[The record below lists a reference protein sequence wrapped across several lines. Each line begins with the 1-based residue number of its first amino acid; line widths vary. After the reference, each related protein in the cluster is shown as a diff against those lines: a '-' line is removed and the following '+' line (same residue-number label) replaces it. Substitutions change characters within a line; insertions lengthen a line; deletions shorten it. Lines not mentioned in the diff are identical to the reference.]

1 MITNG
6 NLIVL
11 LPPKPSSL
19 CISEDDYLSD
29 AIHDASLRPF
39 FSIMSQ
45 VTSTEKVF
53 GQTKRQD
60 NADCVVIVER
70 GFFPEKQLR
79 EDFKEK
85 LEKHGVPP
93 NHILFGEDFP
103 SGYFRMLI
111 RIRELCSE

>member
-6 NLIVL
+6 VLIVL

-39 FSIMSQ
+39 FSTMSQ
-45 VTSTEKVF
+45 VTSSEKVL
-53 GQTKRQD
+53 GQTKKQD
-60 NADCVVIVER
+60 NTDCVVLVER

-79 EDFKEK
+79 EVFKEK
-85 LEKHGVPP
+85 LEKYGVPP
-93 NHILFGEDFP
+93 SHILFGEDFA
-103 SGYFRMLI
+103 SGYFHILR
-111 RIRELCSE
+111 RIMELCK